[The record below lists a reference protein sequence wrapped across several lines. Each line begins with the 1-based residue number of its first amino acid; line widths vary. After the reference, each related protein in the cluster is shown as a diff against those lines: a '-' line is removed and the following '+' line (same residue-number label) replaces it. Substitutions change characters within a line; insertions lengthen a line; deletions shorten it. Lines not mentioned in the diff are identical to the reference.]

1 MVNHDDTRAWYV
13 SVRKIWPNKL
23 TFLLLTL
30 LLEFYNKKAKLLEK
44 NVEITYCRRNYK
56 MKKKSKLNL
65 FNYNWMNILLKIK
78 VYKVYRCILFY
89 IKSLWILNVV
99 IEWEMFKIKKK
110 IINVK
115 NFVIGRKWEKYYC
128 FLYW

>member
-1 MVNHDDTRAWYV
+1 
-13 SVRKIWPNKL
+13 
-23 TFLLLTL
+23 
-30 LLEFYNKKAKLLEK
+30 
-44 NVEITYCRRNYK
+44 
-56 MKKKSKLNL
+56 
-65 FNYNWMNILLKIK
+65 MNILLKIK